1 MLNVAA
7 TVVYRR
13 GRVSSD
19 GAAHSGSIKPRRP
32 FQSGTVRVASA
43 NLAPTGVIWH
53 LFRKRVSQAGERS
66 EWPVTHPQSPDRG
79 LLPVSPLS
87 DRNDEKGVA
96 QQGRS
101 CFSLRFFERPSTLGI
116 AAAMRCRKSM
126 QVTRAVALP
135 WDRCEML
142 GTQAR
147 RHPGT
152 RRRTE
157 LPQRPAERLDHY
169 A

>member
-79 LLPVSPLS
+79 LFPVSPSS
-87 DRNDEKGVA
+87 DHN
-96 QQGRS
+96 
-101 CFSLRFFERPSTLGI
+101 
-116 AAAMRCRKSM
+116 
-126 QVTRAVALP
+126 RAVGPCQIPYKQNA
-135 WDRCEML
+135 
-142 GTQAR
+142 
-147 RHPGT
+147 T
-152 RRRTE
+152 RWSSRVC
-157 LPQRPAERLDHY
+157 LLRLSGLQIVIGLADLREHL
-169 A
+169 AQLNSTFVITIGQEG